1 MSYNNTLPSNIF
13 SNHHQFMQICDYDDN
28 DVDDDNNHDHTS
40 NTSHN
45 MIHPT
50 SNWFTPQTAQM
61 ISSIL
66 PIPNST
72 SSTSMIHTNV
82 DNHSDSHSFSSQT
95 DPFRL
100 AFETSPIH
108 TNTIHH
114 YNTNCNRHLHS
125 GIQQYNSLFIPYH
138 NYINQWNNVQTNNV
152 TPPVN
157 DNHNTVNVAKIK
169 GLHRNHPQRRQHHRH
184 HHNHHRHHH
193 QQQFQT
199 HNVKPCDLITEDEPK
214 PNFSYIGLIAKAIL
228 STQERR
234 MILSEIYQWIQ
245 LRYPYFSTRGPGWRN
260 SIRHN
265 LSLNDCFIKV
275 GRAANGKGHYWGI
288 HPANLKDFLSG
299 DFRRRRAQ
307 RKVRR
312 ALGLSRP
319 GDKIHDDDDDDDDD
333 DADDVDG
340 DGGGGDGGGVSGDRV
355 DDRNSPTLNSPL
367 IPQTLLQ
374 FLHPYVPTYQL
385 TRSTLT
391 PNSSPTLTTHKR
403 TFNAKSYN
411 PPHTSIPITNT
422 NTNTNIFTFDQLT
435 DSTNN
440 HHTNNPSNITTPLL
454 FNPSPVPLVHN
465 SHRLPHQSP
474 INASPTSRMNN
485 STEFKQSIQTLNTTN
500 QLCKSSCTN
509 DTLIDLFYI
518 NLMHLLKNHHS
529 SIQPDMDG
537 KRTCDKPVLLVQNSI
552 ASTNHTTTTTTTDST
567 TVTTN
572 SINNNTHTTATTS
585 TTHTTNTIIPLSI
598 PISDHHRVDCQY
610 VNSSCS
616 SLDPVFLRSHPLST
630 QHPVNVSFNVVNLID
645 HKLNQSDPD
654 PTRNH
659 DDDEGDQKTDLDQN
673 ESQVDG
679 DDDDEEE
686 EEEKIPLELHS
697 TKSIINQS
705 LDQTLSSSNVSY
717 SFHSLDSPL
726 DYTLCK

>member
-1 MSYNNTLPSNIF
+1 MSYNDTLPSNIF

-152 TPPVN
+152 TPPVD

-184 HHNHHRHHH
+184 HHNHHHQQLHHH
-193 QQQFQT
+193 QQQQFQT

-234 MILSEIYQWIQ
+234 MILSEIYQWIL

-319 GDKIHDDDDDDDDD
+319 DDKIHDDDDDDDDD
-333 DADDVDG
+333 DGDDVDG
-340 DGGGGDGGGVSGDRV
+340 DGGGGDVGRGD
-355 DDRNSPTLNSPL
+355 DKNSPTLNSPL
-367 IPQTLLQ
+367 IPQTFLQ
-374 FLHPYVPTYQL
+374 FLHPYIPTYQL
-385 TRSTLT
+385 T
-391 PNSSPTLTTHKR
+391 
-403 TFNAKSYN
+403 
-411 PPHTSIPITNT
+411 
-422 NTNTNIFTFDQLT
+422 
-435 DSTNN
+435 
-440 HHTNNPSNITTPLL
+440 
-454 FNPSPVPLVHN
+454 
-465 SHRLPHQSP
+465 
-474 INASPTSRMNN
+474 
-485 STEFKQSIQTLNTTN
+485 
-500 QLCKSSCTN
+500 
-509 DTLIDLFYI
+509 
-518 NLMHLLKNHHS
+518 
-529 SIQPDMDG
+529 
-537 KRTCDKPVLLVQNSI
+537 
-552 ASTNHTTTTTTTDST
+552 
-567 TVTTN
+567 
-572 SINNNTHTTATTS
+572 
-585 TTHTTNTIIPLSI
+585 
-598 PISDHHRVDCQY
+598 
-610 VNSSCS
+610 
-616 SLDPVFLRSHPLST
+616 RSHPLST

-654 PTRNH
+654 LDSDPTRNH
-659 DDDEGDQKTDLDQN
+659 
-673 ESQVDG
+673 G

-686 EEEKIPLELHS
+686 GVVVVVTDVNNNATISKMMKSQQYHVHSEGGRKTGLDQNESQDDDEDEEEEIPLELQP
-697 TKSIINQS
+697 TKLTIN
-705 LDQTLSSSNVSY
+705 
-717 SFHSLDSPL
+717 
-726 DYTLCK
+726 

>member
-1 MSYNNTLPSNIF
+1 
-13 SNHHQFMQICDYDDN
+13 
-28 DVDDDNNHDHTS
+28 
-40 NTSHN
+40 
-45 MIHPT
+45 
-50 SNWFTPQTAQM
+50 M

-72 SSTSMIHTNV
+72 SSSTALIHTNV

-114 YNTNCNRHLHS
+114 YNTNCNRHLYS

-138 NYINQWNNVQTNNV
+138 NYINQWNNVQKNNV
-152 TPPVN
+152 TPPVD

-184 HHNHHRHHH
+184 HHNHHRHQHH
-193 QQQFQT
+193 HQQLHQQQQQQQFQT
-199 HNVKPCDLITEDEPK
+199 HNVKSCDLITEDEPK

-275 GRAANGKGHYWGI
+275 
-288 HPANLKDFLSG
+288 
-299 DFRRRRAQ
+299 
-307 RKVRR
+307 
-312 ALGLSRP
+312 
-319 GDKIHDDDDDDDDD
+319 
-333 DADDVDG
+333 
-340 DGGGGDGGGVSGDRV
+340 
-355 DDRNSPTLNSPL
+355 
-367 IPQTLLQ
+367 
-374 FLHPYVPTYQL
+374 
-385 TRSTLT
+385 
-391 PNSSPTLTTHKR
+391 
-403 TFNAKSYN
+403 
-411 PPHTSIPITNT
+411 
-422 NTNTNIFTFDQLT
+422 
-435 DSTNN
+435 
-440 HHTNNPSNITTPLL
+440 
-454 FNPSPVPLVHN
+454 
-465 SHRLPHQSP
+465 
-474 INASPTSRMNN
+474 
-485 STEFKQSIQTLNTTN
+485 
-500 QLCKSSCTN
+500 
-509 DTLIDLFYI
+509 
-518 NLMHLLKNHHS
+518 
-529 SIQPDMDG
+529 DG
-537 KRTCDKPVLLVQNSI
+537 KHTCDKPVLLVPNSI
-552 ASTNHTTTTTTTDST
+552 ASTNHTTTATTTTT
-567 TVTTN
+567 TTN
-572 SINNNTHTTATTS
+572 STTNNINNTHTTTTIS
-585 TTHTTNTIIPLSI
+585 TTHATNTIIPLSI
-598 PISDHHRVDCQY
+598 PISDHHPFDCQY

-616 SLDPVFLRSHPLST
+616 SLGPLFLRSHPLST

-645 HKLNQSDPD
+645 HKLNHNDLDRDSD

-659 DDDEGDQKTDLDQN
+659 DDDDEGVVVVVTDVNNDATISKMMKSQQYHVHNEGDQKTDLDQN

-679 DDDDEEE
+679 DDYEEE
-686 EEEKIPLELHS
+686 EEEEEEIPVELHS